1 MTNLNST
8 QLLLLQQLGIKP
20 LQPKQGFFA
29 TSEMALPLAGER
41 LSGQLLADLESCLT
55 LTSLQGYRI
64 AAQQNAFSVQQQQL
78 LLDPQFQFTPQQKRA
93 LWTLLG
99 KYIND

>member
-29 TSEMALPLAGER
+29 MPEMTLPSAGDR
-41 LSGQLLADLESCLT
+41 LSGQLVADLETCLT

-64 AAQQNAFSVQQQQL
+64 AAHQNAFSVQQQQL
-78 LLDPQFQFTPQQKRA
+78 LLDPQLQFTAQQKRA
-93 LWTLLG
+93 LWALLG
-99 KYIND
+99 DYIND

>member
-8 QLLLLQQLGIKP
+8 QLILLQQLGVKP

-29 TSEMALPLAGER
+29 TPEMTLSSAGER
-41 LSGQLLADLESCLT
+41 LSGQLLTDLETCLT

-99 KYIND
+99 DYIND